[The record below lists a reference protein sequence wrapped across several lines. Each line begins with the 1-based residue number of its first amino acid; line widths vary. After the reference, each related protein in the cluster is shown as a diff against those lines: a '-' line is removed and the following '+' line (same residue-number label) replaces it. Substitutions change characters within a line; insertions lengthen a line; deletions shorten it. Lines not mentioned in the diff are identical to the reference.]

1 MAYYIRKIARS
12 KWQESQLST
21 DEDEA
26 IEEVKR
32 VKADAITNCIKTT
45 GNKLSLWV
53 GQKGSADKKCCQAVS
68 RRRRY

>member
-32 VKADAITNCIKTT
+32 VKADAITNI
-45 GNKLSLWV
+45 LFH
-53 GQKGSADKKCCQAVS
+53 
-68 RRRRY
+68 